1 MNLPAHETKHLDLL
15 VGYTLPDQTQVNIH
29 QDNSTPD
36 STGRTVWLGAQILSV
51 YLYHLLHDSR
61 PFSHSRRKTVVDL
74 GSGTGLLSL
83 SLASMGYHVL
93 ATDLDFIVDG
103 VLRQNIEANER
114 TLGVNGVGEAK
125 LRTKVLDWFEPP
137 EDRRWDEEGDDFDD
151 SLRPPFDMIVTA
163 DTVYD
168 PSLSQP
174 LLRTLQALSM
184 PSLSA
189 SPSSPYA
196 PSPPPI
202 RSTSHTPPPIYLAL
216 EARDPALVA
225 AFLASAS
232 ADWDFKCSRIDHPKL
247 KKLVESKEGMLGWED
262 EEAWEGIELWKL
274 KWKGSRT
281 VKSGDFKKSM
291 KHIPGLDT
299 VKHFVSEKLH
309 HVHHPKSHDTHQGS
323 DDQGHLHDQNAQDQ
337 RRMRQA
343 DDRAPD
349 SPSMRTDNLQESPMG
364 GV

>member
-15 VGYTLPDQTQVNIH
+15 VGYTLPDRSRVNIH

-61 PFSHSRRKTVVDL
+61 PFSHARRKTVIDL

-83 SLASMGYHVL
+83 SLASMGYDVL

-114 TLGVNGVGEAK
+114 TLAVNGVGEAK
-125 LRTKVLDWFEPP
+125 LRAKVLDWFEAP
-137 EDRRWDEEGDDFDD
+137 EDRRWHEEGDGLEDF
-151 SLRPPFDMIVTA
+151 LWPPFDMVVTA

-168 PSLSQP
+168 PALCQP
-174 LLRTLQALSM
+174 LLRTLQALST
-184 PSLSA
+184 PSLTASTPSPSA
-189 SPSSPYA
+189 SP
-196 PSPPPI
+196 PPPT
-202 RSTSHTPPPIYLAL
+202 RSASYTPPTIYLAL

-225 AFLASAS
+225 AFLESAS
-232 ADWDFKCSRIDHPKL
+232 ADWDFKCSRIDHTKL
-247 KKLVESKEGMLGWED
+247 KKLVECKEGMLGWED
-262 EEAWEGIELWKL
+262 EEVWEGIQLWKL
-274 KWKGSRT
+274 KWRGSRA
-281 VKSGDFKKSM
+281 VKS
-291 KHIPGLDT
+291 DT

-309 HVHHPKSHDTHQGS
+309 HVHHPKSHDTHHGS
-323 DDQGHLHDQNAQDQ
+323 DDQDHPQNQDVQ
-337 RRMRQA
+337 ERRGMIQA
-343 DDRAPD
+343 CDRAPD